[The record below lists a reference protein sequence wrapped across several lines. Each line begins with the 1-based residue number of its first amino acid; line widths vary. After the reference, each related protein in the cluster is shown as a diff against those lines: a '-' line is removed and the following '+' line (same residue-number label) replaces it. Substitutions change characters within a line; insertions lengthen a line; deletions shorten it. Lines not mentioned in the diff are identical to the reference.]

1 MSEYKPVLRT
11 SADDFWSATSLG
23 NTVIGILFEKKGE
36 DIKQAIFAR
45 MDIIVKKIAEYK
57 SISHKIEEFIER
69 KRVVLKGLDDFYE
82 GRSNEKDALIMPFK
96 RKIEETVKKCNDE
109 IFSFDRTTQKQLGE
123 KALTFEDGFDA
134 FKPNFEELD
143 QFLKREVEMQ
153 NLILHRD
160 YTSPGVYT
168 GIQGCTGLQGTTGTQ
183 GIRGSQGEPEVEYG
197 LQEST
202 EEEDKAYA
210 RLSTVR
216 HLLSKYEEKLI
227 RMKSVMR
234 SLEDEL
240 RRLTL
245 IRDNIEDQ
253 RNYKLD
259 LNKLSALGFEDLK
272 V

>member
-1 MSEYKPVLRT
+1 
-11 SADDFWSATSLG
+11 
-23 NTVIGILFEKKGE
+23 VIGILFEKKGE

-45 MDIIVKKIAEYK
+45 MDIIVKKITEYK
-57 SISHKIEEFIER
+57 SISQKIEEFIER
-69 KRVVLKGLDDFYE
+69 KRIVLKGLDDFYQ
-82 GRSNEKDALIMPFK
+82 GRSDEKDALIMPFK

-109 IFSFDRTTQKQLGE
+109 VFSFDRTTQKQLGE

-134 FKPNFEELD
+134 FKLNFEELD
-143 QFLKREVEMQ
+143 LFLKKEREIIEP
-153 NLILHRD
+153 IR
-160 YTSPGVYT
+160 GVGFGNDISVRGYHGQT
-168 GIQGCTGLQGTTGTQ
+168 GIQGCTGTQGTSDVS
-183 GIRGSQGEPEVEYG
+183 GSEPELEYG

-210 RLSTVR
+210 RLSTIR
-216 HLLSKYEEKLI
+216 NLLRKYEEKLNVL
-227 RMKSVMR
+227 KNVVR

>member
-11 SADDFWSATSLG
+11 SHDDFWSASSLG

-36 DIKQAIFAR
+36 DIKKAIFAR
-45 MDIIVKKIAEYK
+45 MDIIVKKVAEYK
-57 SISHKIEEFIER
+57 SISQKIEEFIEK
-69 KRVVLKGLDDFYE
+69 KRVVLRSLDDFYQI
-82 GRSNEKDALIMPFK
+82 RSDEKDALIMPFK

-134 FKPNFEELD
+134 FQPNFEELD
-143 QFLKREVEMQ
+143 LFLQKEREIIEPIRGIGFGDGYQ
-153 NLILHRD
+153 GPR
-160 YTSPGVYT
+160 GVT
-168 GIQGCTGLQGTTGTQ
+168 GIQGTTGVQ
-183 GIRGSQGEPEVEYG
+183 GMSGSSGGEPEVEYG

-210 RLSTVR
+210 RLSTIR
-216 HLLSKYEEKLI
+216 NLLRKYEEKLNVLKNVI
-227 RMKSVMR
+227 R

-272 V
+272 G